1 MNSQTTNTILMVRP
15 YAFGYNCQTAI
26 NNHYQNENS
35 KLSFEEINANAQL
48 EFDNFVELLSSKG
61 INVIVFQDD
70 NIHDTP
76 DSIFPNNWV
85 SFHCNGDIALYPMF
99 APNRRLERRED
110 VLNFIESKGFI
121 INNIVDY
128 SSAESS
134 GLFLE
139 GTGSIVL
146 DRTNRKAY
154 CAISERS
161 DEDLL
166 IEFCED
172 FEYTP
177 VIFNAFQSV
186 NNERKLI
193 YHTNVMMCV
202 ANDFAIVCLD
212 SVDDISQKK
221 NLVNHLKNDGK
232 QIIEISENQVNYFAG
247 NMLQV
252 TDNCGS
258 LMLVMSSSA
267 FNSLTTSQIK
277 SINKF
282 AEIIHSPLDCIETL
296 GGGSARCMMA
306 EIFLPNLS

>member
-1 MNSQTTNTILMVRP
+1 MNLQTTNTILMVRP

-172 FEYTP
+172 FEYIP

-232 QIIEISENQVNYFAG
+232 HIIEISENQVNCFAG

-306 EIFLPNLS
+306 EVFLPNLS

>member
-1 MNSQTTNTILMVRP
+1 M
-15 YAFGYNCQTAI
+15 
-26 NNHYQNENS
+26 
-35 KLSFEEINANAQL
+35 
-48 EFDNFVELLSSKG
+48 LSSKG

-172 FEYTP
+172 FEYIP

-232 QIIEISENQVNYFAG
+232 HIIEISENQVNCFAG

-252 TDNCGS
+252 IDNCGS
-258 LMLVMSSSA
+258 LMLVMSNSA

-306 EIFLPNLS
+306 EVFLPNLS

>member
-1 MNSQTTNTILMVRP
+1 MVRP

-70 NIHDTP
+70 NIHETP

-134 GLFLE
+134 GVFLE

-232 QIIEISENQVNYFAG
+232 QIIEISENQLNYFAG

>member
-1 MNSQTTNTILMVRP
+1 MVRP

-172 FEYTP
+172 FEYIP

-232 QIIEISENQVNYFAG
+232 HIIEISENQVNCFAG

-252 TDNCGS
+252 IDNCGS

-306 EIFLPNLS
+306 EVFLPNLS

>member
-1 MNSQTTNTILMVRP
+1 MVRP

>member
-1 MNSQTTNTILMVRP
+1 MNLQTTNTILMVRP

-172 FEYTP
+172 FEYIP

-232 QIIEISENQVNYFAG
+232 HIIEISENQVNCFAG

-252 TDNCGS
+252 IDNCGS

-306 EIFLPNLS
+306 EVFLPNLS

>member
-1 MNSQTTNTILMVRP
+1 M
-15 YAFGYNCQTAI
+15 
-26 NNHYQNENS
+26 
-35 KLSFEEINANAQL
+35 
-48 EFDNFVELLSSKG
+48 
-61 INVIVFQDD
+61 
-70 NIHDTP
+70 
-76 DSIFPNNWV
+76 
-85 SFHCNGDIALYPMF
+85 
-99 APNRRLERRED
+99 
-110 VLNFIESKGFI
+110 NFIESKGFI

-172 FEYTP
+172 FEYIP

-186 NNERKLI
+186 NNERKSI
-193 YHTNVMMCV
+193 YHTNVMMCL

-212 SVDDISQKK
+212 SVDDISEKK
-221 NLVNHLKNDGK
+221 NLVNHLKNDSK
-232 QIIEISENQVNYFAG
+232 YIIEISENQVNCFAG

-252 TDNCGS
+252 VDNSGS
-258 LMLVMSSSA
+258 LLLVMSSSA
-267 FNSLTTSQIK
+267 FNSLTTLQI
-277 SINKF
+277 SDINKF
-282 AEIIHSPLDCIETL
+282 AEIVHTQLDCIETL

-306 EIFLPNLS
+306 EVF

>member
-1 MNSQTTNTILMVRP
+1 MVRP
-15 YAFGYNCQTAI
+15 YAFAYNCQTAI
-26 NNHYQNENS
+26 NNHYQDKNS
-35 KLSFEEINANAQL
+35 KLSFEEINTKAKF
-48 EFDNFVELLSSKG
+48 EFDNFVNLLSFKG

-76 DSIFPNNWV
+76 DSVFPNNWL
-85 SFHCNGDIALYPMF
+85 SFHFNGDIALYPMF
-99 APNRRLERRED
+99 APNRRLERRD
-110 VLNFIESKGFI
+110 DILRFIESKGYI

-134 GLFLE
+134 NIFLE

-146 DRTNRKAY
+146 DRVNRKAY

-212 SVDDISQKK
+212 SVDDISEKK
-221 NLVNHLKNDGK
+221 NLVNHLKNDSK
-232 QIIEISENQVNYFAG
+232 YIIEISENQVNCFAG

-252 TDNCGS
+252 VDNSGS
-258 LMLVMSSSA
+258 LLLVMSSSA
-267 FNSLTTSQIK
+267 FNSLTTLQI
-277 SINKF
+277 SDINKF
-282 AEIIHSPLDCIETL
+282 AEIVHTPLDCIETL

-306 EIFLPNLS
+306 EVFLPNLN

>member
-172 FEYTP
+172 FEYIP

-232 QIIEISENQVNYFAG
+232 HIIEISENQVNCFAG

-252 TDNCGS
+252 IDNCGS

-306 EIFLPNLS
+306 EVFLPNLS

>member
-1 MNSQTTNTILMVRP
+1 MNLQTTNTILMVRP

>member
-1 MNSQTTNTILMVRP
+1 MVRP
-15 YAFGYNCQTAI
+15 YAFAYNCQTAI
-26 NNHYQNENS
+26 NNHYQDKNS
-35 KLSFEEINANAQL
+35 KLSFEEINTKAKF
-48 EFDNFVELLSSKG
+48 EFDNFVNLLSSKG

-76 DSIFPNNWV
+76 DSVFPNNWL
-85 SFHCNGDIALYPMF
+85 SFHFNGDIALYPMF
-99 APNRRLERRED
+99 APNRRLERRD
-110 VLNFIESKGFI
+110 DILRFIESKGFI

-134 GLFLE
+134 NIFLE

-146 DRTNRKAY
+146 DRVNRKAY

-212 SVDDISQKK
+212 SVDDISEKK
-221 NLVNHLKNDGK
+221 NLVNHLKNDSK
-232 QIIEISENQVNYFAG
+232 YIIEISENQVNCFAG

-252 TDNCGS
+252 VDNSGS
-258 LMLVMSSSA
+258 LLLVMSSSA
-267 FNSLTTSQIK
+267 FNSLTTLQI
-277 SINKF
+277 SDINKF
-282 AEIIHSPLDCIETL
+282 AEIVHTPLDCIETL

-306 EIFLPNLS
+306 EVFLPNLN

>member
-1 MNSQTTNTILMVRP
+1 MNIQSTNTILMVRP
-15 YAFGYNCQTAI
+15 YAFAYNCQTAI
-26 NNHYQNENS
+26 NNHYQDKNS
-35 KLSFEEINANAQL
+35 KLSFEEINTKAKF
-48 EFDNFVELLSSKG
+48 EFDNFVNLLSSKG

-76 DSIFPNNWV
+76 DSVFPNNWL
-85 SFHCNGDIALYPMF
+85 SFHFNGDIALYPMF
-99 APNRRLERRED
+99 APNRRLERRD
-110 VLNFIESKGFI
+110 DILRLIESKGYI

-134 GLFLE
+134 NIFLE

-146 DRTNRKAY
+146 DRVNRKAY

-212 SVDDISQKK
+212 SVDDISEKK
-221 NLVNHLKNDGK
+221 NLVNHLKNDSK
-232 QIIEISENQVNYFAG
+232 YIIEISENQLNCFAG

-252 TDNCGS
+252 VDNSGS
-258 LMLVMSSSA
+258 LLLVMSSSA
-267 FNSLTTSQIK
+267 FNSLTTLQI
-277 SINKF
+277 SDINKF
-282 AEIIHSPLDCIETL
+282 AEIVHTPLDCIETL

-306 EIFLPNLS
+306 EVFLPNLN

>member
-1 MNSQTTNTILMVRP
+1 MNIQSTNTILMVRP
-15 YAFGYNCQTAI
+15 YAFTYNCQTAI
-26 NNHYQNENS
+26 NNHYQDKNS
-35 KLSFEEINANAQL
+35 KLSFEEINTKAKF
-48 EFDNFVELLSSKG
+48 EFDNFVNLLSFKG

-76 DSIFPNNWV
+76 DSVFPNNWL
-85 SFHCNGDIALYPMF
+85 SFHFNGDIALYPMF
-99 APNRRLERRED
+99 APNRRLERRD
-110 VLNFIESKGFI
+110 DILRFIESKGFI

-134 GLFLE
+134 NKFLE

-146 DRTNRKAY
+146 DRVNRKAY

-212 SVDDISQKK
+212 SVDDISEKK
-221 NLVNHLKNDGK
+221 NLVNHLKNDSK
-232 QIIEISENQVNYFAG
+232 YIIEISENQVNCFAG

-252 TDNCGS
+252 VDNSGS
-258 LMLVMSSSA
+258 LLLVMSSSA
-267 FNSLTTSQIK
+267 FNSLTTLQI
-277 SINKF
+277 SDINKF
-282 AEIIHSPLDCIETL
+282 AEIVHTPLDCIETL

-306 EIFLPNLS
+306 EVFLPNLN

>member
-1 MNSQTTNTILMVRP
+1 MNLQTTNTILMVRP

-70 NIHDTP
+70 NIHETP

-134 GLFLE
+134 GVFLE

-232 QIIEISENQVNYFAG
+232 QIIEISENQLNYFAG